1 MTEELDVPFML
12 TGSFAL
18 GYYGTPRMTRDLDFV
33 VAPMEGQVDA
43 LVSAFSTDFYI
54 DGDAARSAIKL
65 QRMFNLMHLDSAIKV
80 VLIVRKNSEYRNAE
94 FERRKSVEFAGISTW
109 ITSREDLILS
119 KLVWARDTGSEMQLR
134 DVRTLIDES
143 VDWLYLK
150 DWAAKLGVAGN
161 WMRSPSERYLPRNG
175 QNGRRALQAHDAG
188 SAHENR
194 LLDVRD
200 GASHH

>member
-1 MTEELDVPFML
+1 MTEELDVLRIISERLRAAHVPFML

-18 GYYGTPRMTRDLDFV
+18 GYYGKPRMTRDLDFV
-33 VAPMEGQVDA
+33 VAMMERHVDA

-54 DGDAARSAIKL
+54 DEDAARSAIKS

-80 VLIVRKNSEYRNAE
+80 DLIVRKNSEYRQTE

-119 KLVWARDTGSEMQLR
+119 KLVWARDTGLEMQMR
-134 DVRTLIDES
+134 DVR
-143 VDWLYLK
+143 
-150 DWAAKLGVAGN
+150 
-161 WMRSPSERYLPRNG
+161 
-175 QNGRRALQAHDAG
+175 ALAHDAG

-194 LLDVRD
+194 FLDVRD
-200 GASHH
+200 GASHHRVFAASQPVTQRAPPCVRQKVVRRRVAP